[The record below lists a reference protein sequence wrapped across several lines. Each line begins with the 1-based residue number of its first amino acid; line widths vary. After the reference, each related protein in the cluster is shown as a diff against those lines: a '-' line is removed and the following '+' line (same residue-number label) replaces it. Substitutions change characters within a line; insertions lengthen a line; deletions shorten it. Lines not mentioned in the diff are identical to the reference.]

1 MKHNYLI
8 STILSITLAGCSA
21 IPLDPEAQKI
31 VVSPNQVPVGC
42 KYLGQVVGN
51 QGNFFS
57 GEYTSNKNLEIGA
70 MNDIKNK
77 AAKLG
82 ANYVQLITNRAG
94 STGSISGSSSGFGG
108 GASQTN
114 VTNLG
119 NAYHCAPA
127 KIGL

>member
-8 STILSITLAGCSA
+8 ATILSVTLVGCSA
-21 IPLDPEAQKI
+21 IPLEPEAQKI
-31 VVSPNQVPVGC
+31 VVSPNQVPTGC

-57 GEYTSNKNLEIGA
+57 GGYTSNKNLEEGA
-70 MNDIKNK
+70 MHDIKNK
-77 AAKLG
+77 ASKLG
-82 ANYVQLITNRAG
+82 ANYVQLITTRAG

-108 GASQTN
+108 GSSQTN

-119 NAYHCAPA
+119 NAYRCSPA
-127 KIGL
+127 KVGL